1 MADRQLILGI
11 DGGGTSTTA
20 WLAWGD
26 DPEKP
31 IGKGKS
37 GPSNIRSVGVE
48 VGMKNLDLVVQGAF
62 DAAGM
67 TRATVAAAV
76 LGLAGADREGDRKI
90 IEEWA
95 HGIRLADRVKVVNDA
110 LPILYASDSTGVGIA
125 LIVGTGSFA
134 FGRREDGCTIRS
146 GGWGH
151 LLGDEGSGYQ
161 IALQG
166 LRAAARS
173 SDGREAKTELL
184 PAFLRVFGC
193 AEPMG
198 LVTSI
203 YRPEMDRT
211 RIAELATLVFEVARH
226 GDPTAE
232 RIIQEAAGELV
243 SMVAAV
249 ARQLGLTGVPF
260 SLGLTGGVILNH
272 PELRNQLSEQLL
284 ATGLK
289 IDAIHPIVDPVAGAL
304 IIARQLLGPGL

>member
-1 MADRQLILGI
+1 MAERQLILGI

-20 WLAWGD
+20 WLAWED
-26 DPEKP
+26 DLKNP
-31 IGKGKS
+31 IGKGKT

-48 VGMKNLDLVVQGAF
+48 VGLKNLDLGVQAAF
-62 DAAGM
+62 DAAGI
-67 TRATVAAAV
+67 TRATVTAAV
-76 LGLAGADREGDRKI
+76 LGLAGADREGDRKT

-95 HGIRLADRVKVVNDA
+95 HGVRLADRVKVVNDA
-110 LPILYASDSTGVGIA
+110 IPILYASDSSGVGVA

-134 FGRREDGCTIRS
+134 FGRRADGCTIRS

-161 IALQG
+161 IALSG

-173 SDGREAKTELL
+173 ADGREAKTELL
-184 PAFLRVFGC
+184 PEFLRAFGC

-211 RIAELATLVFEVARH
+211 RIAELAVVVFDVARN
-226 GDPTAE
+226 GDPAAI

-243 SMVAAV
+243 AMITAV
-249 ARQLGLTGVPF
+249 ARQLGLTEVPF
-260 SLGLTGGVILNH
+260 ALGLTGGVILNH
-272 PELRNQLSEQLL
+272 LELRDQLTGQLQR
-284 ATGLK
+284 TGLK
-289 IDAIHPIVDPVAGAL
+289 IDSIRPIADPVAGAL
-304 IIARQLLGPGL
+304 IIARQLLGFSL